1 MPELTDAQRDVIG
14 STPVVALSTTG
25 PKGTP
30 QTTAAWFVLDDDGR
44 VQMSLSESRQKVK
57 NLKRNPGASLLFVN
71 PQNPFQTVEI
81 RGTATIEPDDA
92 GTVIDKVNAKYN
104 ANVRSFDQP
113 GEQRYMVTIEPEK
126 VLTFG
131 I

>member
-25 PKGTP
+25 PQGTP

-81 RGTATIEPDDA
+81 RGTATLEPDEA

-104 ANVRSFDQP
+104 ANVRNFDQP
-113 GEQRYMVTIEPEK
+113 GEQRYMVTIKPEK

>member
-1 MPELTDAQRDVIG
+1 MPELTDAQREVIG
-14 STPVVALSTTG
+14 STPVVALSTVG
-25 PKGTP
+25 SKGTP
-30 QTTAAWFVLDDDGR
+30 QTTATWFLLDDDGL
-44 VQMSLSESRQKVK
+44 VKISLSESRQKLK
-57 NLKRNPGASLLFVN
+57 NLQRSPGASLLFVN

-81 RGTATIEPDDA
+81 RGAATLTPDDDGA
-92 GTVIDKVNAKYN
+92 LIDKVNAKYN

-113 GEQRYMVTIEPEK
+113 GEQRYAVTIHPEK

>member
-1 MPELTDAQRDVIG
+1 MPELTDAQREVLG
-14 STPVVALSTTG
+14 STPVVSLSTIG

-30 QTTAAWFVLDDDGR
+30 QTTATWFLLDDDGL
-44 VQMSLSESRQKVK
+44 VKISLSESRQKLK

>member
-1 MPELTDAQRDVIG
+1 MPELTDAQREVIG
-14 STPVVALSTTG
+14 STPVVALSTIG

-30 QTTAAWFVLDDDGR
+30 QTTAAWFALDDDGR
-44 VQMSLSESRQKVK
+44 VNLSLSESRQKVK
-57 NLKRNPGASLLFVN
+57 NLRRNPGASLLFVN

-81 RGTATIEPDDA
+81 RGHATIEPDDA
-92 GTVIDKVNAKYN
+92 GTVVDKVNAKYD

-113 GEQRYMVTIEPEK
+113 GEQRYAVTIQPEQ

>member
-1 MPELTDAQRDVIG
+1 MPELTDAQREVIG
-14 STPVVALSTTG
+14 STPVVSLSASG
-25 PKGTP
+25 PNRTP
-30 QTTAAWFVLDDDGR
+30 QTTANWFVLDDDGLVR
-44 VQMSLSESRQKVK
+44 LSLSESRQKVK

-71 PQNPFQTVEI
+71 PQNLFQTVEI
-81 RGTATIEPDDA
+81 RGAATIEPDDA

-113 GEQRYMVTIEPEK
+113 GEQRYAVTFKPDK

>member
-14 STPVVALSTTG
+14 STPVVSLATIG

-30 QTTAAWFVLDDDGR
+30 QTTATWFVLDDDGR
-44 VQMSLSESRQKVK
+44 VKLSLSESRQKLK
-57 NLKRNPGASLLFVN
+57 NLRRNPGASLLFVN

-81 RGTATIEPDDA
+81 RGTATIERDDT

-113 GEQRYMVTIEPEK
+113 GEQRYAVIFEPEK

>member
-1 MPELTDAQRDVIG
+1 MPELTDAQRELIE
-14 STPVVALSTTG
+14 STQVASLATIG

-30 QTTAAWFVLDDDGR
+30 QTTATWFLLDDDGL
-44 VQMSLSESRQKVK
+44 VKLSLSESRQKLK

-71 PQNPFQTVEI
+71 PQNPYQTVEI
-81 RGTATIEPDDA
+81 RGSATIEPDDS
-92 GTVIDKVNAKYN
+92 GSLIDKYSAKYN
-104 ANVRSFDQP
+104 ADVRDHDQP
-113 GEQRYMVTIEPEK
+113 GEQRYIVTIRPEK

>member
-1 MPELTDAQRDVIG
+1 MPELTDAQREVIG
-14 STPVVALSTTG
+14 STLVVALSTVG

-30 QTTAAWFVLDDDGR
+30 QTTANWFVLDDDGR
-44 VQMSLSESRQKVK
+44 VKLSLSEGRQKVK

-81 RGTATIEPDDA
+81 RGTATFELDEADTLI
-92 GTVIDKVNAKYN
+92 GQLNAKYN

-113 GEQRYMVTIEPEK
+113 GEERYTVTIEPEK

-131 I
+131 V

>member
-1 MPELTDAQRDVIG
+1 MPELTDAQREVIG
-14 STPVVALSTTG
+14 STPVVVLSTIG
-25 PKGTP
+25 PTGTP
-30 QTTAAWFVLDDDGR
+30 QATAVWFVLDDDGL
-44 VQMSLSESRQKVK
+44 VKLSLSESRQKVK
-57 NLKRNPGASLLFVN
+57 NLKRNPAASLLFVN

-81 RGTATIEPDDA
+81 RGTAAIEPDDA

-104 ANVRSFDQP
+104 ANVRDFDQP
-113 GEQRYMVTIEPEK
+113 GEQRYAVTIQPEK

>member
-1 MPELTDAQRDVIG
+1 MPELTDDQREVLG
-14 STPVVALSTTG
+14 STPVVVLTTIG

-30 QTTAAWFVLDDDGR
+30 QATANWFVLDDDGR
-44 VQMSLSESRQKVK
+44 VKLSLSESRQKVK

-81 RGTATIEPDDA
+81 RGTATIAPDDA

-113 GEQRYMVTIEPEK
+113 GEQRYAVT
-126 VLTFG
+126 
-131 I
+131 

>member
-1 MPELTDAQRDVIG
+1 MPELTDAQREVIG

-30 QTTAAWFVLDDDGR
+30 QTTANWFVLDDDGR
-44 VQMSLSESRQKVK
+44 VKLSLSESRQKVK

-81 RGTATIEPDDA
+81 RGRATIEPDDA
-92 GTVIDKVNAKYN
+92 ETVIEKVNAKYN

-113 GEQRYMVTIEPEK
+113 GEQRYAVTIEPEK

>member
-25 PKGTP
+25 PQGTP

-81 RGTATIEPDDA
+81 RGTATLEPDDA

-104 ANVRSFDQP
+104 ANVRNFDQP

>member
-1 MPELTDAQRDVIG
+1 MPELTDAQREVIN
-14 STPVVALSTTG
+14 STPVVALATIG

-30 QTTAAWFVLDDDGR
+30 QTTATWFLLDDDGR
-44 VQMSLSESRQKVK
+44 VKLSLSDGRQKTK
-57 NLKRNPGASLLFVN
+57 NLKRNPAASLLFIN

-81 RGTATIEPDDA
+81 RGTVTIEADDA
-92 GTVIDKVNAKYN
+92 ETLVGKINAKYN

-113 GEQRYMVTIEPEK
+113 GERRYAVTVEPEK
-126 VLTFG
+126 ILAFG

>member
-25 PKGTP
+25 PQGTP

-44 VQMSLSESRQKVK
+44 VKLSLSDSRQKVK
-57 NLKRNPGASLLFVN
+57 NLQRNPGASLLFVN

-81 RGTATIEPDDA
+81 RGTATFDLDEA
-92 GTVIDKVNAKYN
+92 GTLIDKVNAKYN
-104 ANVRSFDQP
+104 ANVRDFDQP
-113 GEQRYMVTIEPEK
+113 GEVRYAVTFEPEK

-131 I
+131 V

>member
-14 STPVVALSTTG
+14 STPVVSLATIG

-30 QTTAAWFVLDDDGR
+30 QTTATWFVLDDDGR
-44 VQMSLSESRQKVK
+44 VKLSLSESRQKLK
-57 NLKRNPGASLLFVN
+57 NLRRNPGASLLFVN

-92 GTVIDKVNAKYN
+92 GTVIDKVNAKHN

-113 GEQRYMVTIEPEK
+113 GEQRYAVIFEPEK

>member
-1 MPELTDAQRDVIG
+1 MPELTDAQREVIG
-14 STPVVALSTTG
+14 STPVVALSTVG

-30 QTTAAWFVLDDDGR
+30 QTTATWFLFDDDGL
-44 VQMSLSESRQKVK
+44 VKISLSESRQKLK
-57 NLKRNPGASLLFVN
+57 NLMRNPGASLLFVN

-81 RGTATIEPDDA
+81 RGAATFTPDDA
-92 GTVIDKVNAKYN
+92 GTLIDKINAKYS
-104 ANVRSFDQP
+104 ANVRDFDQP

>member
-1 MPELTDAQRDVIG
+1 MPELTDAQREVIN
-14 STPVVALSTTG
+14 STPVVALSTVG

-30 QTTAAWFVLDDDGR
+30 QATANWFVLDDDGR
-44 VQMSLSESRQKVK
+44 VKLSLSEGRQKVK
-57 NLKRNPGASLLFVN
+57 NLKRNPAASVLFVN

-81 RGTATIEPDDA
+81 RGTATIELDEADTLV
-92 GTVIDKVNAKYN
+92 GKLNAKYN
-104 ANVRSFDQP
+104 ANVRGYDQP
-113 GEQRYMVTIEPEK
+113 GEERYIVTIEPEK

>member
-1 MPELTDAQRDVIG
+1 MPELTDEQREVIT
-14 STPVVALSTTG
+14 STPVVALSTVG

-30 QTTAAWFVLDDDGR
+30 QTTATWFLLDDDGL
-44 VQMSLSESRQKVK
+44 VKISLSESRQKLK
-57 NLKRNPGASLLFVN
+57 NLMRSSGASLLFVN

-81 RGTATIEPDDA
+81 RGAATIEPDADGMLIA
-92 GTVIDKVNAKYN
+92 KVNAKYS
-104 ANVRSFDQP
+104 ANVRDFDQP
-113 GEQRYMVTIEPEK
+113 GEQRYAVTFHPEK

>member
-1 MPELTDAQRDVIG
+1 MPELTDAQREVIG
-14 STPVVALSTTG
+14 STPVVALSTVG
-25 PKGTP
+25 SKGTP
-30 QTTAAWFVLDDDGR
+30 QTTATWFLLDDDGL
-44 VQMSLSESRQKVK
+44 VKISLSESRQKLK
-57 NLKRNPGASLLFVN
+57 NLQRSPGASLLFVN

-81 RGTATIEPDDA
+81 RGAATLTLDDDGA
-92 GTVIDKVNAKYN
+92 LIDKVNAKYN

-113 GEQRYMVTIEPEK
+113 GEQRYAVTIQPEK